1 MNQPL
6 SRYVDYMYSYPH
18 KTAYRPFSSPVSLF
32 PYLEQVEG
40 RNASLYFHIPFCSHK
55 CGYCNLFSLQTNRGE
70 YITAYLNTLRRQAQQ
85 LAPLTTGLAFD
96 SFAIG
101 GGTPL
106 LLTVPQLEF
115 LLDTAALFGV
125 HPSNAFTSIET
136 SPEYA
141 DTARLNL
148 LKQAGVARVSIG
160 IQSFQDK
167 ELIALKRRPRQDS
180 ICQALNAIQKMDFPY
195 FNIDLIYG
203 IKGQTVESFL
213 YSLEQ
218 ALQFQ
223 PNELF
228 IYPLYVRQGTAIT
241 ERESDAVCFQMYCAA
256 CDFLKERGFLQT
268 SMRRFIQHSS
278 TDAEVSCGDEVMLSC
293 GSGGRSYLGDLHY
306 ATRYTVCQRCIG
318 EEIDKYMS
326 TTDFTVVRNG
336 FILSQKEQQQR
347 FIIKNLMYYM
357 GIDKAEYE
365 RRFGKPLEMIPLFQ
379 QLAEHQWIKETDN
392 GRICLTP
399 EGMGYSD
406 YIGQLFVTSEI
417 RQLMETYSY

>member
-18 KTAYRPFSSPVSLF
+18 KTAYRPFSSPVSLL
-32 PYLEQVEG
+32 PYLEQVKG
-40 RNASLYFHIPFCSHK
+40 RNASFYFHIPFCSHK

-85 LAPLTTGLAFD
+85 LAPLTAGLAFD

-136 SPEYA
+136 SHEYA

-213 YSLEQ
+213 YSLEK
-218 ALQFQ
+218 ALRFQ

-228 IYPLYVRQGTAIT
+228 IYPLYVRQGTGIT
-241 ERESDAVCFQMYCAA
+241 EREPDDVCFRMYRVA
-256 CDFLKERGFLQT
+256 CELLQAKGFLQT
-268 SMRRFIQHSS
+268 SMRRFIHHPS

-306 ATRYTVCQRCIG
+306 ATRYTVCQQCIAR
-318 EEIDKYMS
+318 EIDEYMA
-326 TTDFTVVRNG
+326 TTDFTVARNG
-336 FILSQKEQQQR
+336 FILSAKEQQQR
-347 FIIKNLMYYM
+347 FIIKNLMYYT
-357 GIDKAEYE
+357 GIDKAEYT
-365 RRFGKPLEMIPLFQ
+365 RRFGESLDRIPLFRE
-379 QLAEHQWIKETDN
+379 LAEQHWIEE
-392 GRICLTP
+392 TP
-399 EGMGYSD
+399 ECIRLTSEGLGYSD
-406 YIGQLFVTSEI
+406 YIGQLFIPLGI

>member
-18 KTAYRPFSSPVSLF
+18 KTAYRPFSSPVSLL

-55 CGYCNLFSLQTNRGE
+55 CGYCNLFSLQTNREE
-70 YITAYLNTLRRQAQQ
+70 YITSYLNTLHKQAQQ

-106 LLTVPQLEF
+106 LLTIPQLEF

-125 HPSNAFTSIET
+125 HPSNAFTSVET

-141 DTARLNL
+141 DAPRLNL

-180 ICQALNAIQKMDFPY
+180 ICQALNAIREMDFPY

-218 ALQFQ
+218 ALRFQ

-256 CDFLKERGFLQT
+256 RDFLKERGFLQT
-268 SMRRFIQHSS
+268 SMRRFIQHPS

-318 EEIDKYMS
+318 EEIDKYMA
-326 TTDFTVVRNG
+326 TTDFTVARNG
-336 FILSQKEQQQR
+336 VILSQKEQQQR

-365 RRFGKPLEMIPLFQ
+365 RRFGEPLEMIPLFQ

-392 GRICLTP
+392 GRICLTS

>member
-18 KTAYRPFSSPVSLF
+18 KTAYRPFSSPVSLL

-55 CGYCNLFSLQTNRGE
+55 CGYCNLFSLQTNREE
-70 YITAYLNTLRRQAQQ
+70 YITVYLNTLRKQAQQ
-85 LAPLTTGLAFD
+85 LAPLTTELAFD

-125 HPSNAFTSIET
+125 HPSNAFTSVET

-141 DTARLNL
+141 DMARLNL
-148 LKQAGVARVSIG
+148 LKQAGTARVSIG

-180 ICQALNAIQKMDFPY
+180 ICQALNAIREMDFPY

-256 CDFLKERGFLQT
+256 RDFLKERGFLQT
-268 SMRRFIQHSS
+268 SMRRFIQHPS

-293 GSGGRSYLGDLHY
+293 GSGGRSYLGNLHY

-318 EEIDKYMS
+318 EEIDKYMA
-326 TTDFTVVRNG
+326 TTDFTVARNG

-365 RRFGKPLEMIPLFQ
+365 RRFGNPLKMIPLFQ

-392 GRICLTP
+392 GRICLTS

>member
-18 KTAYRPFSSPVSLF
+18 KTAYRPFSSPVSLL

-40 RNASLYFHIPFCSHK
+40 RNASLYFHVPFCSHK
-55 CGYCNLFSLQTNRGE
+55 CGYCNLFSLQTNREE
-70 YITAYLNTLRRQAQQ
+70 YITAYLNTLRKQAQQ

-115 LLDTAALFGV
+115 LLDTATLFGV
-125 HPSNAFTSIET
+125 HPSNAFTSVET

-141 DTARLNL
+141 DAPRLNL

-180 ICQALNAIQKMDFPY
+180 ICQALNAIREMDFPY

-218 ALQFQ
+218 ALRFQ

-256 CDFLKERGFLQT
+256 RDFLKERGFLQT
-268 SMRRFIQHSS
+268 SMRRFIQHPSA
-278 TDAEVSCGDEVMLSC
+278 DAEVSCGDEVMLSC

-318 EEIDKYMS
+318 EEIDKYTA
-326 TTDFTVVRNG
+326 TTDFTVARNG

-365 RRFGKPLEMIPLFQ
+365 RRFGEPLEMIPLFQ

-406 YIGQLFVTSEI
+406 YIGQLFVASEI